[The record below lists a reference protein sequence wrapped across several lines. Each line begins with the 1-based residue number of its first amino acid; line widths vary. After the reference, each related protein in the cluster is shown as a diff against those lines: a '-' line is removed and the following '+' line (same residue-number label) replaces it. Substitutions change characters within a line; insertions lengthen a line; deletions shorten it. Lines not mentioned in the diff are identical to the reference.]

1 MIKIYHNPR
10 CKTSRDGLA
19 YLRSKDIEIQVVD
32 YLKEGLTREAL
43 MEILL
48 KSNLKP
54 DALVRTQEELFR
66 KELKGKKF
74 TDEEWINILVEN
86 PKLLQRP
93 ILLGRHRA
101 VLAQPPEKADILLK

>member
-19 YLRSKDIEIQVVD
+19 YLKSKDIEIQVVD

-43 MEILL
+43 LEILL
-48 KSNLKP
+48 MANLKP
-54 DALVRTQEELFR
+54 TALVRTQEELYR
-66 KELKGKKF
+66 KELKGKRF
-74 TDEEWINILVEN
+74 TDDEWISILVEN

-93 ILLGRHRA
+93 IIIGRHRA
-101 VLAQPPEKADILLK
+101 VLAIPPDRADLLLK

>member
-10 CKTSRDGLA
+10 CKTSREGLA
-19 YLRSKDIEIQVVD
+19 YLRTKTSDIEVID
-32 YLKEGLTREAL
+32 YLKEGLSREEIR
-43 MEILL
+43 EILL
-48 KSNLKP
+48 KTNLKP
-54 DALVRTQEELFR
+54 DALVRTQEEVYR

-93 ILLGRHRA
+93 IMLWRHRA
-101 VLAQPPEKADILLK
+101 VLAQPPERADILWN